1 MFDEALLK
9 NAFAQYHRSLLTT
22 LPTAEDLQEI
32 TLSDRLER
40 KMERLFRRQ
49 KRIYYPLINT
59 ALKRAACIA
68 GAVLITGAAV
78 AIGVGDVRVGGAKE
92 EKSYFTYYFYDTS
105 VSVNFINTE
114 LHPDT
119 LHVIPQKKVPTYL
132 PEGYQMVQD
141 RSDTDLTELIY
152 EGEGYDCFY
161 YAQYPNG
168 SSANGST
175 ENAEYKRIRINGK
188 HEALLFIGQDVIQLI
203 FNDGEYLY
211 FISGTLTKEE
221 IVKIAKSIE

>member
-9 NAFAQYHRSLLTT
+9 SAFDQYHQDLFASLPSTEELGM
-22 LPTAEDLQEI
+22 I
-32 TLSDRLER
+32 SLSDRLEQR
-40 KMERLFRRQ
+40 MERLLRRQ
-49 KRIYYPLINT
+49 KRFYYPLVNT
-59 ALKRAACIA
+59 ALKRAACFV

-78 AIGVGDVRVGGAKE
+78 AVGFGGDPVGGAKE
-92 EKSYFTYYFYDTS
+92 EKSYFTYYFYDDT

-119 LHVIPQKKVPTYL
+119 TRSIGQKKAPAYL
-132 PEGYQMVQD
+132 PEGYEMVQD
-141 RSDTDLTELIY
+141 RSDTAITELIY

-168 SSANGST
+168 YSASGST
-175 ENAEYKRIRINGK
+175 ENAEYKQTRIDGN
-188 HEALLFIGQDVIQLI
+188 EALLFIGQEVTQLI

-211 FISGTLTKEE
+211 FISGTLSEKE

>member
-1 MFDEALLK
+1 MLDESMLK
-9 NAFAQYHRSLLTT
+9 GAFEQYHQFLVAA
-22 LPTAEDLQEI
+22 LPSAEDLEEI

-40 KMERLFRRQ
+40 RMERLLRRQ

-68 GAVLITGAAV
+68 GAVLITGSAV
-78 AIGVGDVRVGGAKE
+78 AIGVGGAKE
-92 EKSYFTYYFYDTS
+92 EKSYFTYYVYDEY

-119 LHVIPQKKVPTYL
+119 LRVISQKKIPGFL
-132 PEGYQMVQD
+132 PKGYEMVED
-141 RSDTDLTELIY
+141 RSDTNMTELIY

-168 SSANGST
+168 SSAGGST
-175 ENAEYKRIRINGK
+175 ENAEYKRIRINGN
-188 HEALLFIGQDVIQLI
+188 EVLLFIGKDVTQLI

-211 FISGTLTKEE
+211 FISGTLTKDE